1 MSFHW
6 RTNWLRV
13 AGIEKVH
20 LKAGACLMRSSLPT
34 WLWLCKCCKW
44 AKEHKGEGGGRL
56 TQFVCAACK
65 WILGGVNTAQY
76 DAAKGKQSS
85 LAKFKF
91 TLQSIH
97 EVPAHHRFPGRWQIN
112 PLLGRQVAR
121 KLQFTLTHQPHHSP
135 PFAGHKLGKSWAK
148 ACQSHAKKKKRR
160 KVREKRRKVFDLN
173 KETRST
179 GKEHAST
186 LSALSAAS
194 H

>member
-1 MSFHW
+1 MSK
-6 RTNWLRV
+6 RAQR
-13 AGIEKVH
+13 G
-20 LKAGACLMRSSLPT
+20 
-34 WLWLCKCCKW
+34 
-44 AKEHKGEGGGRL
+44 GGGRL

-76 DAAKGKQSS
+76 DAAKEKQSS

-97 EVPAHHRFPGRWQIN
+97 EVPAHPRFPGRWQIN

-148 ACQSHAKKKKRR
+148 ACQSHAKKKRR
-160 KVREKRRKVFDLN
+160 KVREMRRKVFDLN